1 MNRDKV
7 FVVSKGKKYYIFSFS
22 YEKQMRYMLDYFNIK
37 YQVYNSYS
45 NVPKEI
51 KDKQVAY
58 KRDFKIYQ
66 FELSEI
72 DRYGVFYFRGLLIKD
87 LLDFYK
93 IKYDYS
99 IM

>member
-1 MNRDKV
+1 MNRDKI
-7 FVVSKGKKYYIFSFS
+7 FVVSKGKKYYVFSFS
-22 YEKQMRYMLDYFNIK
+22 WEKQIRYILDHFNIK
-37 YQVYNSYS
+37 YQVYNSYH

-51 KDKQVAY
+51 KENQVTC
-58 KRDFKIYQ
+58 KKDFKTYQ
-66 FELSEI
+66 FELLDI
-72 DRYGVFYFRGLLIKD
+72 DRFGVFYFRGLLIKD